1 MSGETPSKTFPLP
14 PPVPL
19 APPADGY
26 SKTRELLKKHGGA
39 ERIETRGRHPLDCR
53 CGACVG
59 SRRAASNEVARTS
72 GLEPGPVVSAPL
84 DRGIIQKSLGKLAGT
99 VDRYFTRRVFRVATK
114 VSGGDKNFAQE
125 LALEAGLK
133 EDERDLISDLGADV
147 CLQYGVHG
155 QHAAAVALSIC
166 LVDYGSR
173 MSEALNKLAA
183 MEQRMS
189 AGTPKPKEE
198 NGPAKT
204 QP

>member
-1 MSGETPSKTFPLP
+1 MSGEPVKQTPAVP
-14 PPVPL
+14 PSIPL
-19 APPADGY
+19 AAATSGDA
-26 SKTRELLKKHGGA
+26 KTRELLKKHGGA

-53 CGACVG
+53 CGQCVG
-59 SRRAASNEVARTS
+59 SRRAASNDAARTT
-72 GLEPGPVVSAPL
+72 GLDTGPVAGPPL

-147 CLQYGVHG
+147 CCQYGVHG
-155 QHAAAVALSIC
+155 EHAAAVALTIC

-173 MSEALNKLAA
+173 MADALEKLAA
-183 MEQRMS
+183 MERRM
-189 AGTPKPKEE
+189 ATGTPKPEKP
-198 NGPAKT
+198 NGEKT
-204 QP
+204 